1 MKKYIVEPEYNN
13 YKINDYLKEVKG
25 YSGRALRNIDIYLNK
40 KKVKGNT
47 KIKKLNRLVVI
58 EREKETGI
66 QPIAMDLKIVYEDKN
81 ILLIDKEPNI
91 IVHPT
96 QKKVD
101 KTLANGVVHYF
112 KESTGKII
120 VPRFFNRLDMNTS
133 GLIVVTKNA
142 FVQAFLQDKAIVKKF
157 YKAIVKGI
165 LPNDEYTIEIPIGKI
180 GDELRR
186 VQLKPEEGGQEAKTK
201 VKVLK
206 RLLNENLTLVELELF
221 TGRTHQIRAH
231 MSLIGYPIIGD
242 DLYGG
247 TDMRAERQ
255 LLHAYK
261 LIFTDIESL
270 EEKTIEIE
278 LPEDMQKIIKK
289 SSKLD
294 PDAI

>member
-13 YKINDYLKEVKG
+13 YKVNDYLKEVKG
-25 YSGRALRNIDIYLNK
+25 YSGRALRNVDIYLNK

-47 KIKKLNRLVVI
+47 KIKKLNRIVVI

-66 QPIAMDLKIVYEDKN
+66 QPIMMDLKIAYEDKN
-81 ILLIDKEPNI
+81 ILLIDKEPYI

-112 KESTGKII
+112 KEKIGKII

-133 GLIVVTKNA
+133 GLIVVAKNA
-142 FVQAFLQDKAIVKKF
+142 FVQAFLQDKAVVKKF

-165 LPNDEYTIEIPIGKI
+165 LPEDEYIIQIPIGKI

-186 VQLKPEEGGQEAKTK
+186 IELKPEDGGQEAKTK
-201 VKVLK
+201 VRVLE
-206 RLLNENLTLVELELF
+206 RLEEEDLTLIELELF

-231 MSLIGYPIIGD
+231 MSLIGYPILGD
-242 DLYGG
+242 ELYGG
-247 TDMRAERQ
+247 ADARAERQ

-270 EEKTIEIE
+270 EEKTVEID